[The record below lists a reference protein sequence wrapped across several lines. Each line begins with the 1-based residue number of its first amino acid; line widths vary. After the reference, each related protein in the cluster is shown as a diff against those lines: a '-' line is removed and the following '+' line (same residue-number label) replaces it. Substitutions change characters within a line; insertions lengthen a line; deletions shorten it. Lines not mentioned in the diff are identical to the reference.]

1 VEHGLRIP
9 EDVAVVGFDDL
20 PFRAFTDP
28 PLTTVRY
35 PGMAQGQLA
44 ARKMLSLLRQ
54 EPVEERITFLD
65 TQLVIRE
72 SCGAAGAGSRSGQA
86 PRAR

>member
-1 VEHGLRIP
+1 MLR
-9 EDVAVVGFDDL
+9 E
-20 PFRAFTDP
+20 FTDP
-28 PLTTVRY
+28 PLTTVRN

-44 ARKMLSLLRQ
+44 ARKLLSLLRQ

-65 TQLVIRE
+65 TQLAIRE
-72 SCGAAGAGSRSGQA
+72 SCGAARAGSRSGVA